1 MRYLA
6 LLLLAATASGCA
18 TGTYAEVTALRGG
31 MPGTGRLPQSKQVL
45 DLDATLVRVGGVIDL
60 APDSA
65 FVAELGAG
73 LQALDPHGHEP
84 IPGVDASLR
93 LGYDWGGCQ
102 LFVQGTA
109 GYLHMGDNPLGPYRS
124 DYLFS
129 NGLAVGVAVPL
140 DESTTLS
147 VGYQV
152 YHGSNGDKF
161 HGKGR
166 LRKVGLDPKGANPG
180 FEGGGLFIGLE
191 VRF

>member
-1 MRYLA
+1 VRYLA

-18 TGTYAEVTALRGG
+18 TGTYAEVTTLRGG
-31 MPGTGRLPQSKQVL
+31 VPGTGRLPQSTQVL

-65 FVAELGAG
+65 LVYEVGAG
-73 LQALDPHGHEP
+73 LQALDPHGHEL

-129 NGLAVGVAVPL
+129 NGLVVGVAVTL

-147 VGYQV
+147 VGYQL

-161 HGKGR
+161 YGR
-166 LRKVGLDPKGANPG
+166 WLDPRGPNPG